1 LTVQLD
7 NEDEILTLPVTRGS
21 ITVHNERIVHGS
33 SGNRSSGWRRTYVI
47 AHRSRQTVAYE
58 RSIGF
63 THSHNDAIHWQT
75 NLEALKVED

>member
-1 LTVQLD
+1 
-7 NEDEILTLPVTRGS
+7 LPLPRGS

-33 SGNRSSGWRRTYVI
+33 AGNQSDGWRRTYVI

-63 THSHNDAIHWQT
+63 THSHNDTINWQT
-75 NLEALKVED
+75 NLEALEV